1 MVKSISQTFTDRFI
15 RGTMEIFRSLFT
27 SSQSLF
33 LGIAGILGITLLI
46 FIHECGHF
54 IMCKIFG
61 VRTPSF
67 SIGFGPKLI
76 SKKIGGTEFTISA
89 IPFGG
94 YVEIAGSAE
103 VGQGEQKEAF
113 ARDEGSFAVRPF
125 YQKFLIMSGG
135 ILFNLIFAYLVMV
148 YVFACGLPK
157 SEFLYPLN
165 TIPKIETIELGSP
178 AAKAGLKT
186 GDIILSVNETVLHND
201 TEKLLGILRDNGGK
215 TISLLIER
223 NSEQRLMEATLETKS
238 AFGKTAGYL
247 GTSFTMV
254 SAAGIPFM
262 QAIKRG
268 IELTNRY
275 IVATVYMFKYIFAKR
290 DMSNVG
296 GPVMII
302 KATAQGA
309 SKGLKVFLL
318 FLAIISINL
327 AILNLIPLPIFDG
340 GQILMYGIEAII
352 GRSLPDKARIAIN
365 LASWGLIMFL
375 FIYITIKDIW
385 RIIAQ
390 WLPK

>member
-1 MVKSISQTFTDRFI
+1 
-15 RGTMEIFRSLFT
+15 MEIFRNLFT
-27 SSQSLF
+27 SSQGLF
-33 LGIAGILGITLLI
+33 WGVAGILGITLLI

-76 SKKIGGTEFTISA
+76 SKKIGQTEFSISA

-113 ARDEGSFAVRPF
+113 AQDEGSFAVRPF

-135 ILFNLIFAYLVMV
+135 ILFNLLFAYLVMV
-148 YVFACGLPK
+148 CVFACGLPK

-165 TIPKIETIELGSP
+165 AIPKVETIENGSP
-178 AAKAGLKT
+178 ADKAGLKT
-186 GDIILSVNETVLHND
+186 GDLIIAANETPLNND

-215 TISLLIER
+215 TISFLIER
-223 NSEQRLMEATLETKS
+223 NGEQTLFNVPLETKS
-238 AFGKTAGYL
+238 AFGKNIGYL
-247 GTSFTMV
+247 GTSFAMV
-254 SAAGIPFM
+254 TVQGIPFIK
-262 QAIKRG
+262 AIQRG

-340 GQILMYGIEAII
+340 GQIMIYGIEAII
-352 GRSLPDKARIAIN
+352 GKSLPDKARLAIN
-365 LASWGLIMFL
+365 LTSWGLIMFL
-375 FIYITIKDIW
+375 FIYVTIKDIW

-390 WLPK
+390 YIPK

>member
-1 MVKSISQTFTDRFI
+1 MEVFRNLFI
-15 RGTMEIFRSLFT
+15 
-27 SSQSLF
+27 SSQGLF

-76 SKKIGGTEFTISA
+76 SKKIGQTEFSIST

-113 ARDEGSFAVRPF
+113 ARDAGSFAVRPF

-135 ILFNLIFAYLVMV
+135 ILFNFIFAYLVMV

-157 SEFLYPLN
+157 SEFLYPIN
-165 TIPKIETIELGSP
+165 AIPKIETIETGSP
-178 AAKAGLKT
+178 ADKAGLKI
-186 GDIILSVNETVLHND
+186 GDLIIAANETALNGN

-215 TISLLIER
+215 TISFLIER
-223 NSEQRLMEATLETKS
+223 NGEQILLHVPLETKS
-238 AFGKTAGYL
+238 AFGKTIGYL
-247 GTSFTMV
+247 GTSFAMV
-254 SAAGIPFM
+254 AVPGIPFIK
-262 QAIKRG
+262 AIQRG
-268 IELTNRY
+268 IELTNHY
-275 IVATVYMFKYIFAKR
+275 IVATICMFKYIFAKR

-309 SKGLKVFLL
+309 SKGFKVFLL

-340 GQILMYGIEAII
+340 GQIMIYGIEAII
-352 GRSLPDKARIAIN
+352 GKSLPDKARLVIN
-365 LASWGLIMFL
+365 LTSWGLIMFL
-375 FIYITIKDIW
+375 FIYVTIKDIW
-385 RIIAQ
+385 RIITQ
-390 WLPK
+390 YIPK

>member
-1 MVKSISQTFTDRFI
+1 
-15 RGTMEIFRSLFT
+15 MEIFRNLFT
-27 SSQSLF
+27 SSQGLF
-33 LGIAGILGITLLI
+33 WGVAGILGITLLI

-76 SKKIGGTEFTISA
+76 SKKIGQTEFSISA

-113 ARDEGSFAVRPF
+113 AQDEGSFAVRPF

-135 ILFNLIFAYLVMV
+135 ILFNLLFAYLVMV
-148 YVFACGLPK
+148 CVFACGLPK

-165 TIPKIETIELGSP
+165 AIPKIETIGTGSP
-178 AAKAGLKT
+178 ADKAGLKT
-186 GDIILSVNETVLHND
+186 GDLIVAANETPLNND
-201 TEKLLGILRDNGGK
+201 TEKLLGFLRDNGGK

-223 NSEQRLMEATLETKS
+223 NGEQTLFNVPLETKS
-238 AFGKTAGYL
+238 AFGKNIGYL
-247 GTSFTMV
+247 GTSFAMV
-254 SAAGIPFM
+254 TVQGIPFIK
-262 QAIKRG
+262 AIQRG

-340 GQILMYGIEAII
+340 GQIMIYGIEAII
-352 GRSLPDKARIAIN
+352 GKSLPDKARLAIN
-365 LASWGLIMFL
+365 LTSWGLIMFL
-375 FIYITIKDIW
+375 FIYVTIKDIW

-390 WLPK
+390 YIPK

>member
-1 MVKSISQTFTDRFI
+1 
-15 RGTMEIFRSLFT
+15 MEFFRNLFT
-27 SSQSLF
+27 SSQGLF
-33 LGIAGILGITLLI
+33 WGVAGILGITLLI

-76 SKKIGGTEFTISA
+76 SKKIGQTEFSISA

-113 ARDEGSFAVRPF
+113 AQDEGSFAVRHF

-135 ILFNLIFAYLVMV
+135 ILFNLLFAYLVMV
-148 YVFACGLPK
+148 CVFACGLPK

-165 TIPKIETIELGSP
+165 AIPKVETIENGSP
-178 AAKAGLKT
+178 ADKAGLKT
-186 GDIILSVNETVLHND
+186 GDLIVAANETPLNND

-223 NSEQRLMEATLETKS
+223 NGEQTLFNVPLETKS
-238 AFGKTAGYL
+238 AFGKTIGYL

-254 SAAGIPFM
+254 TVQGIPFIK
-262 QAIKRG
+262 AIQRG

-275 IVATVYMFKYIFAKR
+275 IIATVYMFKYIFTKR

-340 GQILMYGIEAII
+340 GQIMIYGIEAIL
-352 GRSLPDKARIAIN
+352 GKSLPDKARLAIN
-365 LASWGLIMFL
+365 LTSWGLIMFL
-375 FIYITIKDIW
+375 FIYVTIKDIW

-390 WLPK
+390 YIPK